1 MCLCVVAKETV
12 RMGIFNTYCPE
23 PSRCLRFSLMHQV
36 AAILNAKKRR
46 IRELEAQ
53 TGAREAGSPA
63 ASASDD
69 EPEEL
74 EAEELEAEE
83 LEAEEM
89 AASDQDTGSQASGG
103 AT

>member
-1 MCLCVVAKETV
+1 MCVVAKGRED
-12 RMGIFNTYCPE
+12 GILNTYSPE
-23 PSRCLRFSLMHQV
+23 SSRFLRYSTMRQV

-53 TGAREAGSPA
+53 TGAHEAGSPA

-69 EPEEL
+69 ES
-74 EAEELEAEE
+74 EELEAEE